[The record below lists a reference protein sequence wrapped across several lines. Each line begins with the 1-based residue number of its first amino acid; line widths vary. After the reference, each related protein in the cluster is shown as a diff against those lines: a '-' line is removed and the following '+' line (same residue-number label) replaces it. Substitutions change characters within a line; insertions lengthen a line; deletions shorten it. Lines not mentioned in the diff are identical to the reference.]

1 MTIGEKIKYYR
12 NLNGLSQI
20 NIAQKLGIFYTA
32 VGKWEKDAYV
42 PSIVYI
48 MKMCKIFNITIDEF
62 VEDVEF

>member
-12 NLNGLSQI
+12 NLNGLSQRSL
-20 NIAQKLGIFYTA
+20 AQKLGIFYTA
-32 VGKWEKDAYV
+32 VGKWEKDTYV

-48 MKMCKIFNITIDEF
+48 MKMCKIFKITIDEF